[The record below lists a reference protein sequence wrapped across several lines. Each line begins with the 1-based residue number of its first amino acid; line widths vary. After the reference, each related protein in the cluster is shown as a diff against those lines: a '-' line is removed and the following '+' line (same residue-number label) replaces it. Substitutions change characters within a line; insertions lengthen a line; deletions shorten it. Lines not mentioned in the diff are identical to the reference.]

1 MEQIQMVQ
9 IELLH
14 PHEQNPRIDAA
25 QVEDLAE
32 SIREHGIEV
41 PLVVVPPYDGTEGGW
56 VVIAGH
62 RRLTAAH
69 AVGLTEV
76 PVLVRADLISK
87 QEQLAF
93 MASENVHRDQLT
105 PMEESRLVQD
115 MLELGM
121 TQAQV
126 AKQTALGK
134 QRVRDRVK
142 LSKLAEDT
150 GEKVHRGQVSIDDAL
165 VIAEYSDDPE
175 TVQELEAAAGTQ
187 NFDYYTSRAK
197 ARREAR
203 TLAIAAKK
211 KAKKNGIR
219 IVGDAADFVPL
230 LELSAERMW
239 STPELDKLAATA
251 EDDEW
256 AAALADSHKDCPGH
270 CVQIIESGAYAG
282 TVEYGCDQVA
292 TLHDIAPGAEDDG
305 SSAEPVPEPKPNPF
319 DRFTPEDLRTMRI
332 DRQKKVH
339 TALTS
344 TDLTDWATE
353 EFARRAVLAFD
364 RMENFDRDG
373 EYRAAALAFLGL
385 PADATTH
392 AAIRV
397 FNKLPWPARFA
408 FIEVGRAALFHHVPM
423 AQSAT
428 AWMWGGRQPNHV
440 DELLHAIGAEPSD
453 LEKEL
458 RTLHNNPWDTPTDE
472 AALDAAEDLLAEA
485 GAALAEGG
493 EAA

>member
-1 MEQIQMVQ
+1 MEQITMVPLEQ
-9 IELLH
+9 LH

-41 PLVVVPPYDGTEGGW
+41 PLVVVPPYDDTEGGW

-76 PVLVRADLISK
+76 PVLVRADLMSK

-165 VIAEYSDDPE
+165 VIAEYSDDPQIA
-175 TVQELEAAAGTQ
+175 QELEAHAGTYH
-187 NFDYYTSRAK
+187 FDFITSRAK
-197 ARREAR
+197 ARREKQQR
-203 TLAIAAKK
+203 TDAAMKEAKK
-211 KAKKNGIR
+211 RGIR
-219 IVGDAADFVPL
+219 IAGEAADFVGLAELIEIGFTTPT
-230 LELSAERMW
+230 LE
-239 STPELDKLAATA
+239 D
-251 EDDEW
+251 
-256 AAALADSHKDCPGH
+256 AAAREVDGEEWGALVASEHSSCPGH
-270 CVQIIESGAYAG
+270 AARVIQYGSDAG
-282 TVEYGCDQVA
+282 YLETGCDQVA
-292 TLHDIAPGAEDDG
+292 EQH
-305 SSAEPVPEPKPNPF
+305 
-319 DRFTPEDLRTMRI
+319 
-332 DRQKKVH
+332 
-339 TALTS
+339 
-344 TDLTDWATE
+344 
-353 EFARRAVLAFD
+353 
-364 RMENFDRDG
+364 
-373 EYRAAALAFLGL
+373 
-385 PADATTH
+385 ADATSPTAEPEPASPWDDITAEDFD
-392 AAIRV
+392 AARIHREQHLAKQLPAMNPESTAVELATEQLLGQCWRDYGDSPDAVALIEALTGVEGKSRV
-397 FNKLPWPARFA
+397 RRKLATWPLSVLVLLNTQWW
-408 FIEVGRAALFHHVPM
+408 ELAAHHRYM
-423 AQSAT
+423 
-428 AWMWGGRQPNHV
+428 GEGRQGSSYWG
-440 DELLHAIGAEPSD
+440 EKSKLRRLLEDTGYSWTEPEQRAILLATGKAHD
-453 LEKEL
+453 A
-458 RTLHNNPWDTPTDE
+458 TDE
-472 AALDAAEDLLAEA
+472 AD